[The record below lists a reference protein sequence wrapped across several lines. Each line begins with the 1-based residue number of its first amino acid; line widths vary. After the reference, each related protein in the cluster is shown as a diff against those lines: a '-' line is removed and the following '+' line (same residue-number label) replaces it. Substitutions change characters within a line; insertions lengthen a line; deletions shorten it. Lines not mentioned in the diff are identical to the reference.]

1 MRNLEAGALVV
12 GEMNLIT
19 ESCFAMEI
27 RGSAKHI
34 LGNKDEPYGI
44 KQKGQY

>member
-1 MRNLEAGALVV
+1 V
-12 GEMNLIT
+12 IT

-34 LGNKDEPYGI
+34 LGSKDEPRRI
-44 KQKGQY
+44 PVEEKGKR